1 MKNRIITILIIL
13 LLSVAGCSPQEY
25 EVKIELAPEEAG
37 EVVGQGTY
45 EAGEEIELAAIPNE
59 GYGFENWTTDEEV
72 ISEDQSFKITV
83 DESKNIK
90 ANFKKLKEDI
100 YATFKIKEGREIVL
114 GPFTEKE
121 KINLSA
127 KEEVLHEFICW
138 EVDGKTVS
146 EEKELEYILGDEDLY
161 IEAVYKN
168 VEKELDEK
176 IELLKTNVSEEAW
189 DKAEKNLEDIIA
201 MYKGDASKN
210 IDELLKE
217 RDASWNIFT
226 LLRESDEIL
235 KALKNNNI
243 ITKDRMIEIINK
255 ITVKNPGKLN
265 DEILDRS
272 DEEIYKW
279 FKEYYNYEMELSD
292 VIKENTENFS
302 VLERE
307 AYELIKEEIRFID
320 NLWVDKNPSG
330 INTLG
335 YNSRNDSSY
344 LTSSNYK
351 LERMEV
357 TNNRI
362 IFDFFYDGQ
371 STTKVILDEEG
382 KPIGERSFDKNT
394 GTRITV
400 SLIETDNDYYRFYI
414 SRIGTIDRNEDE

>member
-1 MKNRIITILIIL
+1 MKKTLIIL
-13 LLSVAGCSPQEY
+13 VVIFIIITTGCSPQEY

-83 DESKNIK
+83 DESKNIEAK
-90 ANFKKLKEDI
+90 FKKLKEDL
-100 YATFKIKEGREIVL
+100 YATVKIKEGREIVL
-114 GPFTEKE
+114 GPFNEKE

-127 KEEVLHEFICW
+127 KEEVLHEFIRW